1 MAAFRAFFKEKK
13 MAGAFQE
20 FRGLKEVMAEASGL
34 WKALSG
40 EEKGRYVGVFS
51 YSTLAIHTVALWRT
65 KASILASASWAAGRG
80 SAVCGVSH
88 FYALRLEL
96 PERRGRKGLGSA
108 QLASA
113 RLLCSSEIRAMITDV
128 AYAFKAQK

>member
-34 WKALSG
+34 SG

-65 KASILASASWAAGRG
+65 KASILTSASWAAGRG